1 MKNYSS
7 DLIYDD
13 TNIEGKTP
21 FISWMN
27 HN

>member
-1 MKNYSS
+1 MKNYSN